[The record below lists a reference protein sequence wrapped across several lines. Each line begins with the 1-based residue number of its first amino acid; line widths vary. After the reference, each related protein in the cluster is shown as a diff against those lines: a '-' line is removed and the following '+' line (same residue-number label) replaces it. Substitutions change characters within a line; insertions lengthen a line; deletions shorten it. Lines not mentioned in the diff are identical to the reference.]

1 MLNIIEMQ
9 TKTTMQY
16 HLTPF
21 EKLSSKRPQI
31 ANVGKDGEK
40 SVQGKTLVHLWRMQI
55 GAATVENRFLKKLKI
70 ELP

>member
-40 SVQGKTLVHLWRMQI
+40 SVQGKTLVHLWRM
-55 GAATVENRFLKKLKI
+55 
-70 ELP
+70 